1 MHGGHPVKKIL
12 IVEDDIKYRELLTN
26 RLTMEQFAV
35 LTASNGD
42 EALSVLQT
50 TPDIDLII
58 LDIVMP
64 HTDGVTFLYNVKQNV
79 KGMIPVVILSNLTD
93 TALPADES
101 IREYLVKAN
110 TSLADVVTI
119 VRKHCGI

>member
-1 MHGGHPVKKIL
+1 MKKIL